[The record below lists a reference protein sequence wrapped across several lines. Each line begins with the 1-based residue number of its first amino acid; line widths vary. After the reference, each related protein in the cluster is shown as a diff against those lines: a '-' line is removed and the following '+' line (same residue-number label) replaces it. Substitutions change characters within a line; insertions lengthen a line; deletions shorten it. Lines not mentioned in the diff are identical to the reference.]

1 MRPQLHR
8 KALARFAI
16 GVSAAVVL
24 PVVLLGV
31 AGTQAMPAAL
41 AVSAIAAVLG
51 MSALRGGRRRA
62 TGRARA

>member
-1 MRPQLHR
+1 MRPLLHR
-8 KALARFAI
+8 KALARFAV

-24 PVVLLGV
+24 PVALLAAG
-31 AGTQAMPAAL
+31 GTQAVPAAL
-41 AVSAIAAVLG
+41 AVSAIAALLG